1 MTWPAHSE
9 QGSGGGWEPRASPS
23 SAGSIGSVLEDRKAA
38 ILSAV
43 VEEYI
48 DTAQPVGSARIAG
61 FEDVEV
67 SAATVRNELAN
78 LEEQGYL
85 VQPHTSAGRV
95 PTEKAYRFFVARID
109 GPGPLDAED
118 REQVQAF
125 FRRSHREMEQML
137 SDTSS
142 LLSDLTGSAA
152 VVLAPDRDHQ
162 EVRSVQVVGLTA
174 DLGLLVLVMA
184 NGTVEKHTLEL
195 SGPSS
200 GPSEATLAIAAAH
213 LSASLIGRSLSA
225 VPDTPVTGDEAVD
238 AVLAVVGG
246 VLAARTEMADRA
258 FVGGTARVAS
268 AFGEVERVRQVLD
281 VLERQF
287 IVVTMIR
294 DVIDRGLSVA
304 IGTETGVEPL
314 ADCSLVVAPY
324 EIDGETAGSIGV
336 LGPTRMDYSQALAT
350 VAVVGRRLGDR
361 LTDG

>member
-1 MTWPAHSE
+1 M
-9 QGSGGGWEPRASPS
+9 
-23 SAGSIGSVLEDRKAA
+23 LEDRKAA

-48 DTAQPVGSARIAG
+48 GTAQPVGSARIAG
-61 FEDVEV
+61 SAAVGV
-67 SAATVRNELAN
+67 SAATVRNELAT

-85 VQPHTSAGRV
+85 VQPHTSSGRV
-95 PTEKAYRFFVARID
+95 PTEKAYRFFVDRMD
-109 GPGPLDAED
+109 GPGPLDAAD

-137 SDTSS
+137 ADTSS
-142 LLSDLTGSAA
+142 LLSDVTGSAA

-162 EVRSVQVVGLTA
+162 EVRSVQVVGLTCDMA
-174 DLGLLVLVMA
+174 LLVLVMA

-195 SGPSS
+195 IGPSTD
-200 GPSEATLAIAAAH
+200 PSEATLAIATAH
-213 LSASLIGRSLSA
+213 LSAILIGHSLSA
-225 VPDTPVTGDEAVD
+225 VPDRPVAGDEKVD
-238 AVLAVVGG
+238 AVLGVVAG
-246 VLAARTEMADRA
+246 VLEARTESTDRA
-258 FVGGTARVAS
+258 YVGGASRVAA

-324 EIDGETAGSIGV
+324 EIDGEAAGSIGV

-361 LTDG
+361 LTEG

>member
-1 MTWPAHSE
+1 MRAWT
-9 QGSGGGWEPRASPS
+9 PRAAGGP
-23 SAGSIGSVLEDRKAA
+23 AGSIGAVLEDRKAA

-61 FEDVEV
+61 SGDVGV

-95 PTEKAYRFFVARID
+95 PTEKAYRFFVDRME
-109 GPGPLDAED
+109 GPGPLDAAD

-162 EVRSVQVVGLTA
+162 EVRSVQVVGLTR
-174 DLGLLVLVMA
+174 DLALLVLVMA
-184 NGTVEKHTLEL
+184 NGTVEKHTLGL
-195 SGPSS
+195 LGPSED
-200 GPSEATLAIAAAH
+200 PSEATLAIAAAH
-213 LSASLIGRSLSA
+213 LSAALIGHSLSA
-225 VPDTPVTGDEAVD
+225 VPDTPVTGDDKVD
-238 AVLAVVGG
+238 AVLTVVSRILEARPESADRAVVGG
-246 VLAARTEMADRA
+246 AS
-258 FVGGTARVAS
+258 RVAA
-268 AFGEVERVRQVLD
+268 AFGGVERVRHVLA
-281 VLERQF
+281 VLERPF

-294 DVIDRGLSVA
+294 DVIDRGMSVA
-304 IGTETGVEPL
+304 IGTETGIEPL

-324 EIDGETAGSIGV
+324 EIDGEAAGSIGV

-361 LTDG
+361 LTEG

>member
-1 MTWPAHSE
+1 MT
-9 QGSGGGWEPRASPS
+9 GSIAQWAGATP
-23 SAGSIGSVLEDRKAA
+23 AGSIGRVMEDRKAA

-48 DTAQPVGSARIAG
+48 DTALPVGSARIAG
-61 FEDVEV
+61 SGDVGV

-95 PTEKAYRFFVARID
+95 PTEKAYRFFVDRMD
-109 GPGPLDAED
+109 GPGPLDRAD

-125 FRRSHREMEQML
+125 FLRSHREMEQML
-137 SDTSS
+137 ADTSN
-142 LLSDLTGSAA
+142 LLSELTGSAA
-152 VVLAPDRDHQ
+152 VVLAPDRDHH
-162 EVRSVQVVGLTA
+162 EVRSVQVVGLNRELA
-174 DLGLLVLVMA
+174 LLVLVMA

-195 SGPSS
+195 AGLATS
-200 GPSEATLAIAAAH
+200 PSEATLAIAAAH
-213 LSASLIGRSLSA
+213 LSGALIGHSLPS
-225 VPDTPVTGDEAVD
+225 VPEAPVTGDEKVDSVLRAVC
-238 AVLAVVGG
+238 G
-246 VLAARTEMADRA
+246 VLEARTASADRA
-258 FVGGTARVAS
+258 FVGGASRVAA
-268 AFGEVERVRQVLD
+268 AFSEVERVRQVLD

-304 IGTETGVEPL
+304 IGSETGVEPL
-314 ADCSLVVAPY
+314 SGCSLVVAPY
-324 EIDGETAGSIGV
+324 EIDGEAAGSIGV

-361 LTDG
+361 LTEG

>member
-1 MTWPAHSE
+1 MWT
-9 QGSGGGWEPRASPS
+9 PRA
-23 SAGSIGSVLEDRKAA
+23 AGGLDGSIGPVLEDRKAA

-61 FEDVEV
+61 SGDVGV
-67 SAATVRNELAN
+67 SAATVRNELSS

-95 PTEKAYRFFVARID
+95 PTEKAYRFFVDRMD
-109 GPGPLDAED
+109 GPGPLDAAD

-137 SDTSS
+137 ADTSS

-162 EVRSVQVVGLTA
+162 EVRSVQVVGLTR
-174 DLGLLVLVMA
+174 DLALLVMVMA

-195 SGPSS
+195 AGSS
-200 GPSEATLAIAAAH
+200 VDPSEATLAIAAAH
-213 LSASLIGRSLSA
+213 LSAALIGHSLSA
-225 VPDTPVTGDEAVD
+225 VPGTPATGDDKVD
-238 AVLAVVGG
+238 AVLAVVSG
-246 VLAARTEMADRA
+246 VLEARTESAERA
-258 FVGGTARVAS
+258 FVGGTSRVAA
-268 AFGEVERVRQVLD
+268 AFSEVERVRQVLD

-294 DVIDRGLSVA
+294 DVIDRGMSVA
-304 IGTETGVEPL
+304 IGTETGLEPL

-361 LTDG
+361 LTEG